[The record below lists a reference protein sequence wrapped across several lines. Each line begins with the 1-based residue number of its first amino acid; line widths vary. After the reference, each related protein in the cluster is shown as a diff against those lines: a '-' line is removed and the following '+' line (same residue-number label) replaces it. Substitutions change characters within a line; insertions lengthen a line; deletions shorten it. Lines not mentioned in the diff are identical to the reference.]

1 MSTARSQT
9 YLDDEL
15 SLAEFVALWWADEAP
30 EAGGMEASE
39 NFKKFLDRKQASVR
53 MLRLNRPGFPST
65 VGSNPRS
72 GLYRLGDLVSWIVG
86 DNGDGTDALDQL
98 EARLSMVPPLWHLRR
113 AVDACRRQLD
123 AESSRSLAVAAILAL
138 HCLGLR
144 PGLERQPPATRR
156 LTSAG
161 HDTIAQL
168 RIEAQTIEKSAP
180 ELEGVFERLLDGI
193 PDRVEEAGRLVTA
206 AADAIVSGS
215 EGAGLVDLVLGSFAP
230 ARTAD
235 GGSTLTETGLARLM
249 IAAGDPQPGEG
260 ILDLAAGEGSLLLC
274 AAEESGG
281 SAHLAGF
288 EPDPL
293 AWAIAKS
300 RFYLHGLTVD
310 LTLGKSLGGSVH
322 PGRADLVLVDPPLK
336 SRLTFRKW
344 LSLASDC
351 TGPGGRAVVVLPAVT
366 LSKTRREW
374 REFGPEQ
381 VGIIVKSPNRLRRDL
396 GDALA
401 LWVLD
406 NKPEEQIL
414 LVDASNLSQ
423 RQETLNLVG
432 SHEADSLRHTIRTWR
447 TEGRAEVTAP
457 VVAQAV
463 SRPEK
468 DPALSGQSLTAIVD
482 HKSITDFDQ
491 MDGEF
496 IASGSESRLESRGS
510 AEAELFGGN
519 QFAAGASGVVEKA
532 VSEAKELAV
541 RLSVLV
547 NGPLR
552 PYSSEEQR
560 RALSR
565 LVGRMEKLGSSPSGG
580 TL

>member
-1 MSTARSQT
+1 MSTARSQI
-9 YLDDEL
+9 YLDDEV

-30 EAGGMEASE
+30 EAGGWEASE

-65 VGSNPRS
+65 VGSSPRS
-72 GLYRLGDLVSWIVG
+72 GLYRLGDLVSWIVS
-86 DNGDGTDALDQL
+86 DHGDGTEVYDQL
-98 EARLSMVPPLWHLRR
+98 QTRLSRVPPLWHLRR
-113 AVDACRRQLD
+113 AVDACRRQLG
-123 AESSRSLAVAAILAL
+123 AESSRSLAVAAIVAL
-138 HCLGLR
+138 HCLRLR
-144 PGLERQPPATRR
+144 PGLERQPPAARK

-161 HDTIAQL
+161 HETIAQL
-168 RIEAQTIEKSAP
+168 RIEAQAIEKSAP
-180 ELEGVFERLLDGI
+180 ELKGVFERLLDGI
-193 PDRVEEAGRLVTA
+193 PDRVEEAGRLITA
-206 AADAIVSGS
+206 AADAIVSG
-215 EGAGLVDLVLGSFAP
+215 AHATGLVDWVLGSFAP

-235 GGSTLTETGLARLM
+235 GGSTLTEISLSRLM
-249 IAAGDPQPGEG
+249 IAAGNPRPGER
-260 ILDLAAGEGSLLLC
+260 ILDLATGQGSLLIC
-274 AAEESGG
+274 AAEESGEP
-281 SAHLAGF
+281 AHLAGF

-322 PGRADLVLVDPPLK
+322 PKKADLVLVDPPLK
-336 SRLTFRKW
+336 SRLTFREW

-366 LSKTRREW
+366 LSKIRREW

-406 NKPEEQIL
+406 DKPEGQIL

-432 SHEADSLRHTIRTWR
+432 SHEADSLRHTIRLWR

-457 VVAQAV
+457 VVARAV

-468 DPALSGQSLTAIVD
+468 DPALSGHPAKAMVPNSLSLDAEEMNT
-482 HKSITDFDQ
+482 HFITSR
-491 MDGEF
+491 
-496 IASGSESRLESRGS
+496 SGSRES
-510 AEAELFGGN
+510 EAELFGGN
-519 QFAAGASGVVEKA
+519 QFPAVTADVVAKA
-532 VSEAKELAV
+532 VSEATELAV

-565 LVGRMEKLGSSPSGG
+565 LVGRLEKLGSSPS
-580 TL
+580 

>member
-1 MSTARSQT
+1 MSTARSQI
-9 YLDDEL
+9 YLDDEV

-30 EAGGMEASE
+30 EAGGVEASE

-72 GLYRLGDLVSWIVG
+72 GLYRLGDLVYWMVG
-86 DNGDGTDALDQL
+86 DSGDGTDALDQL
-98 EARLSMVPPLWHLRR
+98 EVRLSRVPPLWHLRR

-138 HCLGLR
+138 HCFGLR

-161 HDTIAQL
+161 HDAIAQL
-168 RIEAQTIEKSAP
+168 RIGAQAIEKSAP

-206 AADAIVSGS
+206 ATDAIVSGAQA
-215 EGAGLVDLVLGSFAP
+215 AGLVELVLGSFAP

-235 GGSTLTETGLARLM
+235 GGSTLTETGLSRLM
-249 IAAGDPQPGEG
+249 IAAGDPRPGAG
-260 ILDLAAGEGSLLLC
+260 ILDLAAGEGSLLLLC
-274 AAEESGG
+274 AAEGSGD

-374 REFGPEQ
+374 REFGPER

-406 NKPEEQIL
+406 DKPEEQIL

-432 SHEADSLRHTIRTWR
+432 SHEADSLRHTIRIWR
-447 TEGRAEVTAP
+447 KEGRAEVTAP

-468 DPALSGQSLTAIVD
+468 DPALSGHPVKTMMANSLSRGAD
-482 HKSITDFDQ
+482 E
-491 MDGEF
+491 MDINF
-496 IASGSESRLESRGS
+496 INSRSESGESE
-510 AEAELFGGN
+510 EAELFGGN
-519 QFAAGASGVVEKA
+519 QFAAGTSNVVEKA

-541 RLSVLV
+541 RLGVLV

-565 LVGRMEKLGSSPSGG
+565 LVGRLEKLGGPPA
-580 TL
+580 

>member
-1 MSTARSQT
+1 MTLSRPEIH
-9 YLDDEL
+9 LDDQL
-15 SLAEFVALWWADEAP
+15 SLAEFVALWWAVEAP
-30 EAGGMEASE
+30 EAEGVEASE

-86 DNGDGTDALDQL
+86 DNGDGTDALEQL
-98 EARLSMVPPLWHLRR
+98 VARLSRVPPLWHLRR
-113 AVDACRRQLD
+113 AVDACQRQLD

-156 LTSAG
+156 LTSVG

-168 RIEAQTIEKSAP
+168 RIGAQTIEKSDP

-193 PDRVEEAGRLVTA
+193 PDRVEGAGRLVTA
-206 AADAIVSGS
+206 AADAIVSGADA
-215 EGAGLVDLVLGSFAP
+215 AGLVDLVLGSFAP

-235 GGSTLTETGLARLM
+235 GGSTLTETGLSRLM

-274 AAEESGG
+274 AAEESGD

-406 NKPEEQIL
+406 DKPEEQIL

-447 TEGRAEVTAP
+447 KEGRAEVTAP

-463 SRPEK
+463 SRPEE
-468 DPALSGQSLTAIVD
+468 DPSSSGHPVMAVVDSKSFTDIDEYADFITARS
-482 HKSITDFDQ
+482 KSR
-491 MDGEF
+491 E
-496 IASGSESRLESRGS
+496 LE
-510 AEAELFGGN
+510 ADLFGGN
-519 QFAAGASGVVEKA
+519 QFAAGTSDVVEKA
-532 VSEAKELAV
+532 VSEAKELAE
-541 RLSVLV
+541 RLGVLV

-565 LVGRMEKLGSSPSGG
+565 LVGRLEKLGGLPS
-580 TL
+580 